1 VVRTDGLK
9 TVPFNSLKWLREKP
23 RKVGGGRNDWRGG
36 ITIAVLA
43 KKSIGFLAR
52 PAWVFSGGRAQ
63 AELIRQIWACLDS
76 GDLAP
81 IVFSAK

>member
-1 VVRTDGLK
+1 MTDGLK
-9 TVPFNSLKWLREKP
+9 TVPFNSLKWLGEKP
-23 RKVGGGRNDWRGG
+23 RKVGGGRNDSRGG

-63 AELIRQIWACLDS
+63 AELIRQIWAS
-76 GDLAP
+76 
-81 IVFSAK
+81 S